1 MASCDLDYRFQ
12 TNSSES
18 MDYDDTD
25 SDDDT
30 KLQIVES
37 STPGLASSAN
47 SGPARIPRTLVRSL
61 SAVESVR
68 EDYQLG
74 TSTASDAVES
84 LLLLGQG
91 PVGNTQQENKVS
103 PACFLQ
109 GAGMEIK

>member
-1 MASCDLDYRFQ
+1 MASCELDYRFQ

-30 KLQIVES
+30 KLQIVEN
-37 STPGLASSAN
+37 STPGLASSTTP
-47 SGPARIPRTLVRSL
+47 GQARMPRTLMRSL

-91 PVGNTQQENKVS
+91 PVVNTHQENTVS
-103 PACFLQ
+103 LPCSSQALS
-109 GAGMEIK
+109 